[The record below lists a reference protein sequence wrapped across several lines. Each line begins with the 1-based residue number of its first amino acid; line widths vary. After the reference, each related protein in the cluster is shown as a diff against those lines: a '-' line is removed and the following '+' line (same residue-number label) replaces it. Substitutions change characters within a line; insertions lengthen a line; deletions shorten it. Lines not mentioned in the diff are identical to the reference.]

1 MLNLQQNEIEQMKKE
16 TDLLVDRAKKNE
28 KTESI

>member
-16 TDLLVDRAKKNE
+16 ADLLVDRAKKNE

>member
-1 MLNLQQNEIEQMKKE
+1 MLNLQQNEIEQIQKE
-16 TDLLVDRAKKNE
+16 TDLLVDRVKENE